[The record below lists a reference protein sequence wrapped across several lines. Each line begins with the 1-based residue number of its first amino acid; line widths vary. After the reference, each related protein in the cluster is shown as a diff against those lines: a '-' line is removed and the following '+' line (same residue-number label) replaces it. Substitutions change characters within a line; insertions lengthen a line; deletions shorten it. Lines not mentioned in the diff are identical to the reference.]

1 MTDDPTG
8 PVPSPD
14 PSERPEPDRAVP
26 PSPVVA
32 PAEAPP
38 AAAPLVDWQAPAEPS
53 GPAPGVRF
61 APHGPRLVAYILDG
75 VILTVVFMLVL
86 IPVALITAS
95 VDRDGPSGAA
105 IAAMV
110 MLVLAAMAV
119 SVLYFPFFWQRTGQT
134 PGMRPFHLWV
144 VRDRDGAGFGWGTAL
159 LRLLGLYVAASVF
172 YLGFLWIFVDKRRRG
187 WQDLIAG
194 TIVVERVQGPG
205 QEG

>member
-1 MTDDPTG
+1 MTDDPTASVPP
-8 PVPSPD
+8 PVPSEG
-14 PSERPEPDRAVP
+14 SEPEPA
-26 PSPVVA
+26 SPDVA
-32 PAEAPP
+32 PVEASP
-38 AAAPLVDWQAPAEPS
+38 AAAALVDWQAPAEPS

-75 VILTVVFMLVL
+75 LILTVVFLLVL
-86 IPVALITAS
+86 VPVVLITAN
-95 VDRDGPSGAA
+95 VDRDGPSAAA

-110 MLVLAAMAV
+110 LLVLAAMAV
-119 SVLYFPFFWQRTGQT
+119 SILYFPFFWQRTGQT

-194 TIVVERVQGPG
+194 TIVIERVQGPG